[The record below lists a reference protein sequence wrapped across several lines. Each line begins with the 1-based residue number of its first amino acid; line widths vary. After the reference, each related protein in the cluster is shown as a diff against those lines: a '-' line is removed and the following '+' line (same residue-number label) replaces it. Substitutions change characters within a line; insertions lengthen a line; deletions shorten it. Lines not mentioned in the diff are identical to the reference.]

1 MSSGYDGVPKTP
13 KKEKNGMERD
23 YPINVILVED
33 DEVDVMTVL
42 RALRKNNIQP
52 SLHVAANGIEALA
65 LLNSGNLGR
74 PENLARNCII
84 WLDLNMPKMGG
95 LEFLK
100 VLRADRYLKSI
111 PVVVLTTSDQEQDR
125 IEAYNLNVAGYILKP
140 VTFSK
145 FVEVIKTLSDYWA
158 LCETP

>member
-1 MSSGYDGVPKTP
+1 
-13 KKEKNGMERD
+13 MERE
-23 YPINVILVED
+23 YPINIILVED

-42 RALRKNNIQP
+42 RAFRKNNIQP
-52 SLHVAANGIEALA
+52 SIHVAANGIEALE
-65 LLNSGNLGR
+65 LLQRGTLGK
-74 PENLARNCII
+74 PEDLARNCLI

-100 VLRADRYLKSI
+100 VLRADKNLKRI
-111 PVVVLTTSDQEQDR
+111 PVIVLTTSDQEHDR

-145 FVEVIKTLSDYWA
+145 FVEVVGTLNDYWTLS
-158 LCETP
+158 ERP

>member
-1 MSSGYDGVPKTP
+1 
-13 KKEKNGMERD
+13 MERD
-23 YPINVILVED
+23 YPINIILVED

-42 RALRKNNIQP
+42 RAFRKNNIQP
-52 SLHVAANGIEALA
+52 SLHVAANGIEALE
-65 LLNSGNLGR
+65 LLQQGNLGK
-74 PENLARNCII
+74 PEDLARNCLI

-100 VLRADRYLKSI
+100 VLRADKNLNRI
-111 PVVVLTTSDQEQDR
+111 PVIVLTTSDQEQDR

-145 FVEVIKTLSDYWA
+145 FVEVVGTLNDYWT
-158 LCETP
+158 LCEMP